1 MQLDLTPAAMSVIE
15 KVIVKIKPDTSTSMK
30 SAVVALF
37 TADPQGKLRY
47 SGLIGL
53 LQIDMDRHYKS
64 KFLRIYD
71 LETLSLA
78 FEVEIY
84 YGFQE
89 SYRMIKDGLY
99 VFDYP
104 RGSIAFQFRN
114 KDEGEIIRAKIFSM
128 CPSLQE
134 FEEVRKRNL

>member
-1 MQLDLTPAAMSVIE
+1 MQQDITPNAMAIID
-15 KVIVKIKPDTSTSMK
+15 KLIVKIKPDTSTCMK

-89 SYRMIKDGLY
+89 SYRMIRDGIY

-114 KDEGEIIRAKIFSM
+114 KEEGEIIKNKIFTM
-128 CPSLQE
+128 CPSLHE
-134 FEEVRKRNL
+134 Y

>member
-1 MQLDLTPAAMSVIE
+1 MQQDITPTAMAIID

-30 SAVVALF
+30 SAIVALF

-89 SYRMIKDGLY
+89 SYRMIRDGLY
-99 VFDYP
+99 IFDYP

-114 KDEGEIIRAKIFSM
+114 KEEGEIMKTKIFNI

-134 FEEVRKRNL
+134 F